1 VDPSFARKNPPA
13 MELAHP
19 ETDGSLS
26 ASLGGSKSSD
36 RCMDTG
42 VSRVREP
49 AQTDMA
55 RVAGKRKEEARG
67 EERAWR
73 HSMMDR
79 WQ

>member
-1 VDPSFARKNPPA
+1 MDP
-13 MELAHP
+13 
-19 ETDGSLS
+19 
-26 ASLGGSKSSD
+26 
-36 RCMDTG
+36 G

-73 HSMMDR
+73 QSMMDR